1 MGALILGRIRK
12 SREFGVIYRKGKFVV
27 SRGVVVYYR
36 KSRQPGHRLGFSIS
50 KKIGKSVQRH
60 RIKRIYKEAFRSL
73 QEKIKPGYDLVL
85 VARKP
90 AVDTG
95 YWQAREELWSI
106 CKKANLALTTSN

>member
-1 MGALILGRIRK
+1 M
-12 SREFGVIYRKGKFVV
+12 
-27 SRGVVVYYR
+27 
-36 KSRQPGHRLGFSIS
+36 
-50 KKIGKSVQRH
+50 QRH

-95 YWQAREELWSI
+95 YWQARRSCGLFAKS
-106 CKKANLALTTSN
+106 KLSFDYLQLTSGKAVKNIILALLRFYQVLISR